1 MYELL
6 KGTRIIDL
14 TTTYLGPYATQWLG
28 DMGADVIKVEAL
40 TGDVGRSPLPSRSPD
55 LGAGFINSNRNKR
68 SIAIDL
74 KHPRGLEVVLR
85 LVGNADALVHNM
97 RPKAAEKLGLGY
109 GELKAVNPKI
119 VYCFAAGFG
128 QDGPYAD
135 EPAYDDIIQAMCGL
149 ASLNAD
155 SSGAPRF
162 LPTIAAD
169 KIIGLHLAFAVASA
183 LAHRYKTGEGAMIE
197 VPMFESMV
205 AFLMVEHLA
214 GRSFVPPLGDAGY
227 DRLLAPNRRP
237 YRTRD
242 GYVAIMPYTT
252 LQWTR
257 FLECV
262 GRDDLLAQD
271 WIKDPVQRSANV
283 NALYGVIADAAPQ
296 KTTAEWL
303 ALMEERDVPCGPVN
317 HIGDLFDEPHLK
329 AVQLF
334 EQATHPSEGDMLAVR
349 SPFRITGVAHRPD
362 RAAPQTGS
370 SGADI
375 LREAGYSA
383 SEAESLFAHGIV
395 RRP

>member
-1 MYELL
+1 
-6 KGTRIIDL
+6 
-14 TTTYLGPYATQWLG
+14 
-28 DMGADVIKVEAL
+28 
-40 TGDVGRSPLPSRSPD
+40 
-55 LGAGFINSNRNKR
+55 
-68 SIAIDL
+68 
-74 KHPRGLEVVLR
+74 
-85 LVGNADALVHNM
+85 
-97 RPKAAEKLGLGY
+97 
-109 GELKAVNPKI
+109 
-119 VYCFAAGFG
+119 
-128 QDGPYAD
+128 
-135 EPAYDDIIQAMCGL
+135 
-149 ASLNAD
+149 
-155 SSGAPRF
+155 
-162 LPTIAAD
+162 
-169 KIIGLHLAFAVASA
+169 
-183 LAHRYKTGEGAMIE
+183 
-197 VPMFESMV
+197 
-205 AFLMVEHLA
+205 
-214 GRSFVPPLGDAGY
+214 
-227 DRLLAPNRRP
+227 
-237 YRTRD
+237 
-242 GYVAIMPYTT
+242 MPYTT
-252 LQWTR
+252 LQWAR

-262 GRDDLLAQD
+262 GRDDLLTQD

>member
-40 TGDVGRSPLPSRSPD
+40 SGDVGRSPLPSRSPD
-55 LGAGFINSNRNKR
+55 MGAGFINSNRNKR

-74 KHPRGLEVVLR
+74 KQPRGLEVVLR
-85 LVGNADALVHNM
+85 LARNADAVVHNM
-97 RPKAAEKLGLGY
+97 RPKAAEKLGLSY
-109 GELKAVNPKI
+109 DALKAVNGKL
-119 VYCFAAGFG
+119 VYCFSAGFG

-149 ASLNAD
+149 ASLNAEP
-155 SSGAPRF
+155 SGAPRF

-169 KIIGLHLAFAVASA
+169 KIVGLHLAFAVATG
-183 LAHRYKTGEGAMIE
+183 LAHRYRSGEGAMIE

-214 GRSFVPPLGDAGY
+214 GRSFVPPLGESGY

-237 YRTRD
+237 YKTRD

-252 LQWTR
+252 VQWTR
-257 FLECV
+257 FLECI
-262 GRDDLLAQD
+262 GRHDLLAQE
-271 WIKDPVQRSANV
+271 WIKDPVQRSAKV
-283 NALYGVIADAAPQ
+283 NALYGVIAEAAPAR
-296 KTTAEWL
+296 TTSEWL
-303 ALMEERDVPCGPVN
+303 ALMAERDVPCGPVN
-317 HIGDLFDEPHLK
+317 SLEDLFDEPHLK

-334 EQATHPSEGDMLAVR
+334 EAARHPSEGEMVQIR
-349 SPFRITGVAHRPD
+349 SPFRITGADRGPD
-362 RAAPQTGS
+362 RPAPELGSGGAA
-370 SGADI
+370 I
-375 LREAGYSA
+375 LEEAGYSP